1 MLSYMLTVTG
11 QENYF
16 YIGHSMVRSGR
27 ESYLTD
33 LVPAAGD
40 ADVLHGLQQRGL
52 GVQQG
57 EADGGAGAAHRHPPP
72 HEVTLVHRDVGCDVL
87 QPAVPAA
94 GHLGAGTG
102 LDTAGPGGQVG
113 PHLLH

>member
-16 YIGHSMVRSGR
+16 YIGHSMVRSVP
-27 ESYLTD
+27 ESHPTD
-33 LVPAAGD
+33 LAPAAGD
-40 ADVLHGLQQRGL
+40 ADLLHGLQQRGL

-57 EADGGAGAAHRHPPP
+57 EADGGAGPAHRHPPP
-72 HEVTLVHRDVGCDVL
+72 HQVTLVHRAVGCDVL

-94 GHLGAGTG
+94 GHLGARTG
-102 LDTAGPGGQVG
+102 LDPTRPGGQVG
-113 PHLLH
+113 PHPLH